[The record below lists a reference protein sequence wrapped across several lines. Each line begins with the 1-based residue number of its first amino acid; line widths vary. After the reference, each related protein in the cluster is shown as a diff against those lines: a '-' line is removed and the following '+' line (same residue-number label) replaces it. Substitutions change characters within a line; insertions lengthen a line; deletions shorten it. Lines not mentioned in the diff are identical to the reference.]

1 MNKFHYY
8 INKARESNASQKNI
22 ELNEDQIIKKID
34 NFENDKNL
42 FNENILED
50 EEENFSVKKVIN
62 NINESDINDLKKAKQ
77 IKIHL
82 TKANITDVAIVE
94 KLVNT
99 FGVEDN
105 VKKELKKLYYNEN
118 ENEEISDD
126 KILKDLINTVGDYEE
141 AWDIIVGLGN
151 AKKAQQIINDN
162 GWSKK
167 YKEAQKDEDI
177 TELEFLNELDQ
188 KGKNYRTKIIKGL
201 LKLSTPEEIQKTY
214 NKFVIK

>member
-42 FNENILED
+42 FNEDILED

-105 VKKELKKLYYNEN
+105 VKEKLIKLYR
-118 ENEEISDD
+118 
-126 KILKDLINTVGDYEE
+126 G
-141 AWDIIVGLGN
+141 
-151 AKKAQQIINDN
+151 
-162 GWSKK
+162 
-167 YKEAQKDEDI
+167 
-177 TELEFLNELDQ
+177 
-188 KGKNYRTKIIKGL
+188 
-201 LKLSTPEEIQKTY
+201 
-214 NKFVIK
+214 

>member
-42 FNENILED
+42 FNEDILED

-94 KLVNT
+94 KLVNS

-105 VKKELKKLYYNEN
+105 VKKELKKLYYN